1 MLHDHIII
9 VTVSQLMQL
18 MPERGMGLTPKELT
32 LEPSTVMWEGL
43 VLPINLL
50 GTLAWERTSPFWVL
64 VSTAAL

>member
-1 MLHDHIII
+1 
-9 VTVSQLMQL
+9 MQL